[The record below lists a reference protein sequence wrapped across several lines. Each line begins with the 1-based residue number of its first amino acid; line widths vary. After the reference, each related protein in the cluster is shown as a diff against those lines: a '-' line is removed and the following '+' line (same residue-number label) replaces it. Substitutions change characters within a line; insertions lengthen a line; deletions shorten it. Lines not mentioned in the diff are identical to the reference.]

1 MKISDYEAVYELW
14 EATEGMGLRS
24 MDDSKNGISKFINRN
39 PNTNFV
45 CRINDKVVGA
55 ILSGHDGRRG
65 YIYHTA
71 VNDLYRNKGI
81 GKSLVKVAVNALADE
96 GIKKA
101 ALVVFV
107 DNKKG
112 NAFWESIG
120 FFERDDLNYRNIVID
135 EMK

>member
-1 MKISDYEAVYELW
+1 
-14 EATEGMGLRS
+14 

-45 CRINDKVVGA
+45 CRIND
-55 ILSGHDGRRG
+55 
-65 YIYHTA
+65 
-71 VNDLYRNKGI
+71 
-81 GKSLVKVAVNALADE
+81 KVAVNALADE

-120 FFERDDLNYRNIVID
+120 FFKRDDLNYRNIVID
-135 EMK
+135 EMKV